1 MLAQDSAEIDTPD
14 PLSETEKDL
23 VMKVKCFMMR
33 EGVTL
38 PELTSEIGVDIN
50 TLRSLTRYGMG
61 IDEDPSMLPQS
72 MRADAI
78 QKLSSWV
85 IDRESEEETV
95 YQVERRMPGI
105 HTFSSLAKHLGIDA
119 SRLGQLLTSQTSDWS
134 PGEHAYKRKM
144 LGLLSTWLDSD
155 AEDDIA
161 GIASTKTFDRLQ
173 KAYEQAFIKKRIVSI
188 VGEVG
193 IGKSLAAK
201 HYWRQYPK
209 TRRSN
214 GVVYVEFR
222 TGDTKENSILGRI
235 VEVLYGQ
242 GLISTLSGDPM
253 TIIEDTL
260 GPEDQLLA
268 DEFHFT
274 IANGNRGGEVFHS
287 LYNATGMS
295 IVLQGNASLTG
306 TLWNDKKQ
314 PFQGLADRAWCFNG
328 LSTTE
333 EDVKAWMHWAGH
345 DNEAL
350 IRAAVKVA
358 ARPGQS
364 GGLRTLSLLIEMYE
378 AFHQEKKLTAQS
390 FTAYAM
396 EAGKYPKP
404 QKKGGAT

>member
-23 VMKVKCFMMR
+23 VMKVKCFMIR

-61 IDEDPSMLPQS
+61 VDEDPSMLPQP

-161 GIASTKTFDRLQ
+161 GIASTKTFERLQ

-222 TGDTKENSILGRI
+222 TGEETQIFCSARLPRH
-235 VEVLYGQ
+235 Q
-242 GLISTLSGDPM
+242 
-253 TIIEDTL
+253 
-260 GPEDQLLA
+260 
-268 DEFHFT
+268 
-274 IANGNRGGEVFHS
+274 
-287 LYNATGMS
+287 ATS
-295 IVLQGNASLTG
+295 
-306 TLWNDKKQ
+306 
-314 PFQGLADRAWCFNG
+314 
-328 LSTTE
+328 
-333 EDVKAWMHWAGH
+333 
-345 DNEAL
+345 
-350 IRAAVKVA
+350 
-358 ARPGQS
+358 
-364 GGLRTLSLLIEMYE
+364 
-378 AFHQEKKLTAQS
+378 
-390 FTAYAM
+390 
-396 EAGKYPKP
+396 
-404 QKKGGAT
+404 